1 MLNLKFNKKQV
12 EWMKKNV
19 FKKFNMNSIEDLTL
33 NIFDDIFD
41 YIVEEFEVPLAMN
54 DEEYEKNKAQLNF
67 ICSIL
72 DIMEDS
78 EYF

>member
-1 MLNLKFNKKQV
+1 MLNLKFNKDQI
-12 EWMKKNV
+12 EWMEKNV
-19 FKKFNMNSIEDLTL
+19 FPAFNMKSIEDLTID
-33 NIFDDIFD
+33 NFDEFFD

-54 DEEYEKNKAQLNF
+54 DNEYDKNKPKLNF

-72 DIMEDS
+72 DIMENS

>member
-1 MLNLKFNKKQV
+1 MLNLNFDKKQI

-19 FKKFNMNSIEDLTL
+19 FPAFNMKSIEDLTL
-33 NIFDDIFD
+33 DNFDEFFD
-41 YIVEEFEVPLAMN
+41 YIVEEFEVPLASN
-54 DEEYEKNKAQLNF
+54 DDDYQKNKPQLDF

-72 DIMEDS
+72 DIMENS